1 LGGLG
6 KGLGE
11 YIGNMPMRKDLQA
24 LQNYQRNIQE
34 YQQSLGLAQ
43 QAAQA
48 RGTDIMPGWEGAQP
62 QIPTMRSP
70 QLAQMQAAGILGS
83 QTPMTPFQKAQLG
96 IQSMGAQA
104 ELQRAMSAGWE
115 VKQVGDRLVSV
126 NPATNQLRDIGEATP
141 SALEIVERKIKE
153 RELQKPFYQP
163 GVIENTET
171 GEQRPYS
178 YGEAIPKGYKIV
190 REAKTEINIGG
201 PQGLTPT
208 TQTRLQEK
216 ITTIDDTL
224 SSIDAIEDLTH
235 DSFLTYKGRLKAGW
249 QEFAEKAEFAGETDY
264 LEKYSA
270 WKALAQ
276 EIYLQKRREITGVAA
291 RPEEKT
297 EIAEAVPDPTKNSP
311 TSFRSKQKQLRN
323 LLMAHKKRYEY
334 ALSQGIISPTKA
346 QLAKIPL
353 SQFKG
358 DDVRNM
364 SDEEL
369 KRIAGIE

>member
-34 YQQSLGLAQ
+34 YQQGLGLAQ

-62 QIPTMRSP
+62 QMPTMRSP

-104 ELQRAMSAGWE
+104 ELHRAMKAGWE

-126 NPATNQLRDIGEATP
+126 NPATNQLNDLGEATP
-141 SALEIVERKIKE
+141 SALEQAQTGKLMAETAQIGQPKVMSKE
-153 RELQKPFYQP
+153 ELKNLQAD
-163 GVIENTET
+163 TE
-171 GEQRPYS
+171 
-178 YGEAIPKGYKIV
+178 
-190 REAKTEINIGG
+190 
-201 PQGLTPT
+201 
-208 TQTRLQEK
+208 
-216 ITTIDDTL
+216 
-224 SSIDAIEDLTH
+224 
-235 DSFLTYKGRLKAGW
+235 LKLKL
-249 QEFAEKAEFAGETDY
+249 AEKAATEAGYDKVMKNRTLSNTLRDDFNILSKDFRIINDSYNRILALSTDPSAAGDIGIIFSYMKILDPTSVIRESEFATAANAASVPDSIRNMY
-264 LEKYSA
+264 N
-270 WKALAQ
+270 KAL
-276 EIYLQKRREITGVAA
+276 TGERISWNRDDFIKQAYNMYKA
-291 RPEEKT
+291 K
-297 EIAEAVPDPTKNSP
+297 EAN
-311 TSFRSKQKQLRN
+311 QKQIINKYTNIANRWGMN
-323 LLMAHKKRYEY
+323 PQDVITDI
-334 ALSQGIISPTKA
+334 QGPKTFSGEI
-346 QLAKIPL
+346 
-353 SQFKG
+353 
-358 DDVRNM
+358 RNM